1 MEQEK
6 MNLKLDMDVQKL
18 ETKKLRKGKHKAEE
32 DLKSLKTDYKKL
44 RLSMRTVGL
53 GKTLE
58 QWCQEIQEEKIK
70 VGRWERKFQ
79 AAQMQNRSLE
89 NSLSESQNERDE
101 LKARVAELEKTVHQY
116 RNRNSVVELKASF
129 GRIEQMKR
137 TVEELEMALQN
148 CEAKIEYLE
157 ANDDHQSEQLH
168 YFQDQVTK
176 RDHIMGEAVV

>member
-1 MEQEK
+1 
-6 MNLKLDMDVQKL
+6 
-18 ETKKLRKGKHKAEE
+18 
-32 DLKSLKTDYKKL
+32 
-44 RLSMRTVGL
+44 
-53 GKTLE
+53 
-58 QWCQEIQEEKIK
+58 
-70 VGRWERKFQ
+70 
-79 AAQMQNRSLE
+79 MQNRSLE